1 MKANKSAALL
11 VLLLAG
17 CAQQSN
23 PQQNATVKPIL
34 TQEILPSSNVESKA
48 KMGDLVV
55 YNTFVSTLKTD
66 MVTLGNASGSMSEIK
81 AGNYCHVGGGVYRN
95 FEDSKAVGLK
105 AITGQVVSHTDNV
118 KYDKIKNT
126 ISPPNTTTFDASEIS
141 IKFAQNVPCHVEKK
155 IVQSISYNGK
165 SGEELK
171 FIYSE
176 SYPYLDET
184 KTEFSVPL
192 SDAKTKVE
200 YKNLAF
206 RVIEMEGTTIRYYVL
221 PSGNK

>member
-1 MKANKSAALL
+1 MKTNKSAALL

-23 PQQNATVKPIL
+23 PQQNTTVKPIL
-34 TQEILPSSNVESKA
+34 TQEISPASNVESKA
-48 KMGDLVV
+48 KMGDLAV
-55 YNTFVSTLKTD
+55 YNTLVSTLKTD

-95 FEDSKAVGLK
+95 FEDPNAVGLK
-105 AITGQVVSHTDNV
+105 TIAGQVVSHTDSV
-118 KYDKIKNT
+118 KYDKAKNT
-126 ISPPNTTTFDASEIS
+126 ISPPNTTTFDATEIS
-141 IKFAQNVPCHVEKK
+141 IKFTQNAPCHVVKK

-165 SGEELK
+165 SGDDLK

-176 SYPYLDET
+176 SYPGLDET

-192 SDAKTKVE
+192 SDAKTRVE

-206 RVIEMEGTTIRYYVL
+206 KIVEMEGTTIRYYVL

>member
-1 MKANKSAALL
+1 
-11 VLLLAG
+11 
-17 CAQQSN
+17 
-23 PQQNATVKPIL
+23 
-34 TQEILPSSNVESKA
+34 
-48 KMGDLVV
+48 
-55 YNTFVSTLKTD
+55 
-66 MVTLGNASGSMSEIK
+66 
-81 AGNYCHVGGGVYRN
+81 
-95 FEDSKAVGLK
+95 
-105 AITGQVVSHTDNV
+105 
-118 KYDKIKNT
+118 KYDKVKNT

-206 RVIEMEGTTIRYYVL
+206 KVIEMEGTTIRYYVL

>member
-1 MKANKSAALL
+1 MKTNKSMALW

-23 PQQNATVKPIL
+23 PQQNTTVRPIL
-34 TQEILPSSNVESKA
+34 TQEISPAYNVESKA
-48 KMGDLVV
+48 KMGDLAV
-55 YNTFVSTLKTD
+55 YNTLVSTLKTD

-81 AGNYCHVGGGVYRN
+81 AGNYCHVGGGIYRN
-95 FEDSKAVGLK
+95 FEDQNAVGLK
-105 AITGQVVSHTDNV
+105 SIAGQVVSHTDNV
-118 KYDKIKNT
+118 KYDKVKNT
-126 ISPPNTTTFDASEIS
+126 ISPPNTTTFDSTEIS
-141 IKFAQNVPCHVEKK
+141 IKFTQNVLCHVEKK

-165 SGEELK
+165 SGDDLK

-176 SYPYLDET
+176 SYPGLDET

-192 SDAKTKVE
+192 SDAKTRVE
-200 YKNLAF
+200 YRNLAF
-206 RVIEMEGTTIRYYVL
+206 KVVDMDGTTIRYHVL